1 MRSIRSAVVT
11 RFLGVALAGI
21 ILVACSRNP
30 PPVEPDAPPP
40 PPPPPT
46 DQAALTPPPPPARPR
61 VPQTPP
67 AIVDEDEF
75 ASRSVEDLN
84 RESPLQPVF
93 FEYDQSE
100 ISPQGRSVLQANAV
114 ILRQYPNWMITIE
127 GHCDER
133 GSPEYNLS
141 LGERRALT
149 AQEYLVG
156 MGIRAD
162 RISTVS
168 YVKEFPFDPASNP
181 EAWERNRRAHFVVTN
196 R

>member
-75 ASRSVEDLN
+75 ASRSLEDLN

-141 LGERRALT
+141 LGEERA
-149 AQEYLVG
+149 AAVRDYLIG
-156 MGIRAD
+156 LGIDGNRVA
-162 RISTVS
+162 TVS
-168 YVKEFPFDPASNP
+168 RGDEAPFCNESS
-181 EAWERNRRAHFVVTN
+181 ESCWSQNRRGHFTVTAK
-196 R
+196 